1 MKINEPNLFD
11 FDFQTSQDPSSPI
24 AGPPTTLSATLNMN
38 VVNIVATTISDGRD
52 GWENDEWGSLEE
64 EPANEELEE
73 KSNNDMN
80 HIAASRS
87 NSNSQSHSSSAVYN
101 NNSVND
107 ISPSRNNGSGHAD
120 DTLLNSSSNSNSNWD
135 NYGTSWNDDE
145 FEPIEDGNGR
155 KLKVYTINR
164 SFSIVFFL
172 PFLNYKATSKFD
184 EARRKREEKKLQR
197 QREMEARRAARGGP
211 MKLGMSTKKL

>member
-1 MKINEPNLFD
+1 
-11 FDFQTSQDPSSPI
+11 
-24 AGPPTTLSATLNMN
+24 MN
-38 VVNIVATTISDGRD
+38 AALVATTVIDGRD

-73 KSNNDMN
+73 KANNDMN

-107 ISPSRNNGSGHAD
+107 ISPTRKNGSGGAD

-135 NYGTSWNDDE
+135 NYGTAWNDDE

-155 KLKVYTINR
+155 ELKFR
-164 SFSIVFFL
+164 QLLQSISNIC
-172 PFLNYKATSKFD
+172 FLNFSKF
-184 EARRKREEKKLQR
+184 KV
-197 QREMEARRAARGGP
+197 
-211 MKLGMSTKKL
+211 